1 VNNHLRPKLEEA
13 GLVVSGLSADNQLVE
28 MIELPEHPWFV
39 AGQFHP
45 EFNSTPRDGH
55 PLFQSFVAA
64 AHQYQKQQRV

>member
-1 VNNHLRPKLEEA
+1 VNNNLRPQLEKA

-28 MIELPEHPWFV
+28 MIELPSHPFFI

-55 PLFQSFVAA
+55 PLFQAFVAA
-64 AHQYQKQQRV
+64 AYKFQKKQRE